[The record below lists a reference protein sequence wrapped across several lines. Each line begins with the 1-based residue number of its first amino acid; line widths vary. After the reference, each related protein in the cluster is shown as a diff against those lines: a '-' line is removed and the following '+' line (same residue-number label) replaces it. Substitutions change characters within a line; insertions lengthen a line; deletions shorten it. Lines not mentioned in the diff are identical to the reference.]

1 MLSDQVPVSYDI
13 GAFVNVNVNVLP
25 LVEQVRG
32 VLSLIITS
40 MSSEGNFTLIEL
52 DLWLTRSKAS
62 VPRSLSI
69 SGICP
74 RSRGLPSRKQ
84 AKEVLAKAISK
95 MPYADYRSV
104 GHSE

>member
-13 GAFVNVNVNVLP
+13 GALVNVNVNVLP
-25 LVEQVRG
+25 LVEQARG

-74 RSRGLPSRKQ
+74 RSRGLKNHLR
-84 AKEVLAKAISK
+84 
-95 MPYADYRSV
+95 
-104 GHSE
+104 

>member
-25 LVEQVRG
+25 LVEQARG

-62 VPRSLSI
+62 VPRSL
-69 SGICP
+69 
-74 RSRGLPSRKQ
+74 RT
-84 AKEVLAKAISK
+84 
-95 MPYADYRSV
+95 
-104 GHSE
+104 

>member
-1 MLSDQVPVSYDI
+1 MLSGHVPVSYDI

-52 DLWLTRSKAS
+52 DY
-62 VPRSLSI
+62 
-69 SGICP
+69 G
-74 RSRGLPSRKQ
+74 
-84 AKEVLAKAISK
+84 
-95 MPYADYRSV
+95 
-104 GHSE
+104 